1 MPPIPYQLL
10 AVQKDI
16 AAGKRRWAKVKTLLS
31 WFGNK
36 GRGRH
41 VVQAIQEA
49 LNEAGLFT
57 HPGFTPPRSVHDYIE
72 FKALPE
78 TVDGPAAESTDS
90 RGGGGGIK
98 PDDEGQSGSADG
110 SDGRDRPSSEVAGSK
125 FCIGMLEA
133 ADRPDE
139 ILTITRDKTVEE
151 AATLMIIPSRR
162 WSWSGGRTAP
172 SPES

>member
-1 MPPIPYQLL
+1 M
-10 AVQKDI
+10 
-16 AAGKRRWAKVKTLLS
+16 S
-31 WFGNK
+31 
-36 GRGRH
+36 
-41 VVQAIQEA
+41 VQAIQEA

-110 SDGRDRPSSEVAGSK
+110 SERTGSSFLGGRGVQVLHRHA
-125 FCIGMLEA
+125 
-133 ADRPDE
+133 R
-139 ILTITRDKTVEE
+139 
-151 AATLMIIPSRR
+151 SRR
-162 WSWSGGRTAP
+162 PPR
-172 SPES
+172 